1 MTVDTRRLDQGQA
14 LPLFIWISG
23 MLLFVAFAF
32 FAFAQAAVARNGAQS
47 AADAAALAAAQESRL
62 ALFDGLVESIGDGD
76 GWLEWL
82 YAESAVGD
90 GAEVE
95 ASRLASLNG
104 ADLVGFRVESRKNLP
119 AFWARVRNVD
129 AVGESVVPGT
139 ETAKASAEAV
149 AAVEPRCA
157 VEEGIDPDDE
167 VAFRCDG
174 ERFVIDPEDF
184 DESDL
189 PEVDEM
195 FAARLVG

>member
-1 MTVDTRRLDQGQA
+1 M
-14 LPLFIWISG
+14 
-23 MLLFVAFAF
+23 
-32 FAFAQAAVARNGAQS
+32 
-47 AADAAALAAAQESRL
+47 
-62 ALFDGLVESIGDGD
+62 
-76 GWLEWL
+76 
-82 YAESAVGD
+82 
-90 GAEVE
+90 
-95 ASRLASLNG
+95 
-104 ADLVGFRVESRKNLP
+104 
-119 AFWARVRNVD
+119 D

>member
-1 MTVDTRRLDQGQA
+1 
-14 LPLFIWISG
+14 

-174 ERFVIDPEDF
+174 VSFVIDPEDF

>member
-95 ASRLASLNG
+95 ASRLASLRSH
-104 ADLVGFRVESRKNLP
+104 LI
-119 AFWARVRNVD
+119 W
-129 AVGESVVPGT
+129 
-139 ETAKASAEAV
+139 
-149 AAVEPRCA
+149 
-157 VEEGIDPDDE
+157 
-167 VAFRCDG
+167 
-174 ERFVIDPEDF
+174 
-184 DESDL
+184 
-189 PEVDEM
+189 
-195 FAARLVG
+195 